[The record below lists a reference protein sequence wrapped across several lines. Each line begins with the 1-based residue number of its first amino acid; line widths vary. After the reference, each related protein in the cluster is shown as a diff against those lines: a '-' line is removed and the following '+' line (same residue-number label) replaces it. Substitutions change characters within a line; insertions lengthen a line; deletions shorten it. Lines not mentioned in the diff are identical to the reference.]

1 MQFRKQI
8 SINQLIYLFKDKS
21 MKFHTKIKKKSKDL
35 TPDNLDAMPE
45 LSVDMDLPKHIIE
58 SENISYSQLN
68 FFRNLFYFKR
78 NFFDGH

>member
-1 MQFRKQI
+1 
-8 SINQLIYLFKDKS
+8 

-58 SENISYSQLN
+58 SENISYSQLK
-68 FFRNLFYFKR
+68 FFGNLFYFKR